1 MGVIEDIGDS
11 ERLLLLRAN
20 NGTAAILSKE
30 YEILTRK
37 KESNLNN
44 TTSNFICENKLLISG
59 SQ

>member
-37 KESNLNN
+37 K
-44 TTSNFICENKLLISG
+44 
-59 SQ
+59 